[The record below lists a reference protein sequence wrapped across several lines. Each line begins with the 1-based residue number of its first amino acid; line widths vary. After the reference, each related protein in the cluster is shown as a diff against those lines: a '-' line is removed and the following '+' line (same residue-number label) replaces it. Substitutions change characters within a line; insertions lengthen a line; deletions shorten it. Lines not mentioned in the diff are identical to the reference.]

1 MEGDLKSGSTGKEEE
16 RFSQKEIKGMFEG
29 PILKIL
35 VSLAFPIFAGM
46 TFQLLYSI
54 VDTIWISRIDLN
66 DPSYVGGTGLV
77 FPLLFLVIAICSG
90 ILIGTSSL
98 VARSIGRKDYAV
110 LNRTAESGLII
121 ALVMGFLFILFGY
134 IFAKQLVLALGA
146 SGDYYTHAL
155 DYFRY
160 ILPGSLLLF
169 LLHVFN
175 GILQGEGLMKHVMV
189 SMMIA
194 TILNII
200 LDPIFIFLLK
210 LEVRGA
216 AIATVIAQAVAL
228 IYIVR
233 IFIMRKTLV
242 RVEWKLK
249 NIDFGII
256 RQILSVGFPQT
267 FGQITMAVSFLFFNR
282 LVVSIDKLAL
292 TAFSICGRFDQ
303 VIIFPILSIA
313 SAQVTMIGQN
323 FGRKN
328 YGRVERIWSTG
339 LLLNLG
345 VVVFLAAVLFII
357 APHVYPFF
365 SDVDRVVW
373 YAVRQTRV
381 VEFTFVFAGIGVLA
395 RSAFQAVG
403 KPVPAL
409 VITVMRLAGIAI
421 PMAYFY
427 VRVLDM
433 GIYGV
438 WFGIITGNAVG
449 ALLALIMIKRTM
461 NRLIPANMKTG
472 LYDEK
477 D

>member
-1 MEGDLKSGSTGKEEE
+1 MGKELQKEGGQKEQE
-16 RFSQKEIKGMFEG
+16 RFSQKEIRGMFEG

-46 TFQLLYSI
+46 TFQILYSI

-98 VARSIGRKDYAV
+98 VARSIGKKDRAV
-110 LNRTAESGLII
+110 LNKTAESGLII
-121 ALVMGFLFILFGY
+121 ALVMGFLFLLFGY
-134 IFAKQLVLALGA
+134 IFAKQLVKALGA

-175 GILQGEGLMKHVMV
+175 GILQGEGLMKEVMI
-189 SMMIA
+189 SMIIA
-194 TILNII
+194 TIMNII

-216 AIATVIAQAVAL
+216 AIATVISQAIAL

-233 IFIMRKTLV
+233 IFLLKKTLV
-242 RVEWKLK
+242 QVEWKLK
-249 NIDFGII
+249 NVDFGII
-256 RQILSVGFPQT
+256 RQIVSVGFPQT
-267 FGQITMAVSFLFFNR
+267 IGQITMAISFLFFNR
-282 LVVSIDKLAL
+282 LVVSIDELAL

-303 VIIFPILSIA
+303 ILIFPILAIA
-313 SAQVTMIGQN
+313 SAMVTMAGQN
-323 FGRKN
+323 YGRKN
-328 YGRVERIWSTG
+328 YDRVGKIWNIG
-339 LLLNLG
+339 LLLTLG
-345 VVVFLAAVLFII
+345 VVIFLAAVLVII
-357 APHVYPFF
+357 APYVYPFF
-365 SDVDRVVW
+365 TDVEKVVW
-373 YAVRQTRV
+373 YAVLQTRII
-381 VEFTFVFAGIGVLA
+381 EFTFIFAGIGILA
-395 RSAFQAVG
+395 RSIFQAIG
-403 KPVPAL
+403 KPIPAL
-409 VITVMRLAGIAI
+409 VITVLRLAGIAI

-427 VRVLDM
+427 VRVLDL

-449 ALLALIMIKRTM
+449 ASLALLMTKNKLKR
-461 NRLIPANMKTG
+461 LGK
-472 LYDEK
+472 
-477 D
+477 